1 MKAIKITQR
10 LKDLNSNLFT
20 GNVGDIYYGNVP
32 KVFKIKVPQGFK
44 SLTMYDTREAEQ
56 IEHGWK
62 TIVEPVLGQN
72 EVYDGV
78 IEDGENFIYTVRTL
92 SAEEVEARDE
102 IIMPKNEFKIQL
114 NRQYGIKDSNVD
126 ALFAFLGA
134 NNLATEDEIYEMS
147 ILWHQSSVFK
157 STTPEL
163 YQFTETISQ
172 VDPNVSI
179 TSAQLKK
186 IFTDYA
192 GI

>member
-1 MKAIKITQR
+1 MKAIKVTHK
-10 LKDLNSNLFT
+10 LKHDNPELFGAVDSIYSGSIPKTFVRGREVCLAYDVRIDLQAID
-20 GNVGDIYYGNVP
+20 GWQEVIVP
-32 KVFKIKVPQGFK
+32 
-44 SLTMYDTREAEQ
+44 
-56 IEHGWK
+56 
-62 TIVEPVLGQN
+62 IV
-72 EVYDGV
+72 
-78 IEDGENFIYTVRTL
+78 GENQRRGQLVELNGGFTYEVIDLTP
-92 SAEEVEARDE
+92 EEIAARDE
-102 IIMPKNEFKIQL
+102 ITMPKNEFKIQL

-126 ALFAFLGA
+126 ALFSFLAA

-172 VDPNVSI
+172 VDPTVSI

-186 IFTDYA
+186 IFTDSA